1 MSFGAKFK
9 QLLEQK
15 GVTYEDA
22 RTALG
27 YKSKGTITNLTKME
41 YQPSGDK
48 LIRICEYLG
57 VPKTF
62 FDEMPDN
69 MSFNQPENSYK
80 TEKRTIPLMENESPD
95 AVVIAE
101 MVIPQ
106 IGAKETFAIEITDDR
121 LSGMGI
127 SCGTTL
133 FLTKSFTLSDKHEVI
148 AEQGGKRFFALYEKR
163 GDEEILTPADPGMR
177 RIELGRKNSD
187 IKIYAVVIKKLT
199 SI

>member
-22 RTALG
+22 CAALG

-41 YQPSGDK
+41 YQPKGDK
-48 LIRICEYLG
+48 LIRICEYFD
-57 VPKTF
+57 VPKNF
-62 FDEMPDN
+62 FDEMPEN
-69 MSFNQPENSYK
+69 MRFSQPENSYE
-80 TEKRTIPLMENESPD
+80 TGKRTIPLMENESPD
-95 AVVIAE
+95 AVVITE

-106 IGAKETFAIEITDDR
+106 IGTPDTFAIEIIDDR

-148 AEQGGKRFFALYEKR
+148 AEQGDKRFFAIYEKR
-163 GDEEILTPADPGMR
+163 GDEEILTPADPEMR
-177 RIELGRKNSD
+177 RIELSRKNSD

>member
-15 GVTYEDA
+15 GITYEDA

-48 LIRICEYLG
+48 LIKICEYLG
-57 VPKTF
+57 VPKNF

-69 MSFNQPENSYK
+69 MSFSQPENSYK

-95 AVVIAE
+95 AVVITE

-106 IGAKETFAIEITDDR
+106 IGTPDTFAIEIIDDR
-121 LSGMGI
+121 LAGMGI

-148 AEQGGKRFFALYEKR
+148 AEQGDKRFFALYEKR
-163 GDEEILTPADPGMR
+163 GDEEILTPADPEMR